1 MKQFKKGEYGVAAEK
16 AKDLLDKGIGIT
28 EIISM
33 TGLSEDRIN
42 KLHKKMRDKL
52 T

>member
-1 MKQFKKGEYGVAAEK
+1 MKEKEFKKGEYEEAAER
-16 AKDLLDKGIGIT
+16 AKDLLDKGVGIT

-42 KLHKKMRDKL
+42 KLHKKMKQ
-52 T
+52 